1 MGKNSGTSKEKQ
13 GEQGVARWNSW
24 WVDKNDSRIKKKKKS
39 VHYPAV
45 FCNVAVRAARTHRK
59 RSQLKCKRSARVV
72 R

>member
-1 MGKNSGTSKEKQ
+1 MELLKKSKESKEWQ
-13 GEQGVARWNSW
+13 DEI
-24 WVDKNDSRIKKKKKS
+24 VDGWTKMTQELKKKKKS

-59 RSQLKCKRSARVV
+59 RSQLKCKKSARVV